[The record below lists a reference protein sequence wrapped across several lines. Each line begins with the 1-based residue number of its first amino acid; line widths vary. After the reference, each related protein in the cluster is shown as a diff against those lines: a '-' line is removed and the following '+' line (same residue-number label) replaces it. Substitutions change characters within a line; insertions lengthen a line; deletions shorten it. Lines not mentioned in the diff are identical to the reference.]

1 MLHPPARRG
10 AGGGRQRPAAAQGG
24 EQPGGA
30 ARHTA
35 RRGGALRE
43 GHWGLVGPAVL
54 PSIGRC
60 PGKGETRLVWAPSRA
75 PPQALRPPVAA
86 VRARRARGETYRG
99 SLPGTGSSG
108 RAGLSSSA
116 CSASPSHL
124 PLRPLGWQGAEVSR
138 AGFHL
143 RKKALKHAVLPA
155 QLPADGGT
163 ITPHKEKELKKGE
176 GGQQILDLWKR
187 PHLVPCKGETKES

>member
-1 MLHPPARRG
+1 M
-10 AGGGRQRPAAAQGG
+10 
-24 EQPGGA
+24 
-30 ARHTA
+30 
-35 RRGGALRE
+35 
-43 GHWGLVGPAVL
+43 L

-60 PGKGETRLVWAPSRA
+60 PGKGETRVVWAPSRA

-86 VRARRARGETYRG
+86 VRARRAGGETYRG

-143 RKKALKHAVLPA
+143 RKKALRHAVLPA

-163 ITPHKEKELKKGE
+163 ITPHKEKEEKKGE
-176 GGQQILDLWKR
+176 GGSKFWTCGKGPTLCLLKEKQKKIKNRVSCPLG
-187 PHLVPCKGETKES
+187 LVSVRK